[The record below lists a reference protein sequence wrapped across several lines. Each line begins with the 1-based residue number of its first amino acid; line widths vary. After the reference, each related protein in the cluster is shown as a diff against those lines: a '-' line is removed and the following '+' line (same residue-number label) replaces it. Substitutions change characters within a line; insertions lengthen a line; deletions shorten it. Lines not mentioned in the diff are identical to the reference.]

1 MDKYMY
7 FFGIMFVLIVFGS
20 IIICM
25 YVIYFYVV
33 LVLLNLFNVWFKILD
48 KML

>member
-7 FFGIMFVLIVFGS
+7 FFGIVFVLIVFGS

-25 YVIYFYVV
+25 YGVYFYGV
-33 LVLLNLFNVWFKILD
+33 LVLLNLFNVWFNFLD
-48 KML
+48 KYV